1 MFPSFAR
8 HLHCILR
15 ADSHISHR
23 FVILAGVIAVMHPLA
38 ASKASVSEAQAAKN
52 FSLNAGV
59 AFGEAALQ
67 GNVKRSSTCCAETD
81 VELIV
86 VPKDACV
93 CPGVAQITLPS

>member
-1 MFPSFAR
+1 MPPSPAR
-8 HLHCILR
+8 TSTAWCLVVIP
-15 ADSHISHR
+15 HISDR
-23 FVILAGVIAVMHPLA
+23 FIILSGVIAVMHPLA
-38 ASKASVSEAQAAKN
+38 ASKASASEAQASKN

-93 CPGVAQITLPS
+93 CLGLA